1 MPASVLQNGRHSRPY
16 NWGLETRVENAST
29 LYGLMAEFDAAE
41 ALVAAMDRARAA
53 GYTKVE
59 AYSPF
64 PIDELSGT
72 ASGRRTAMPA
82 IVFAGGCFG
91 GIGGFLMQ
99 YYAAAVDYPLNVGG
113 RPLNSWPAFIPV
125 TFELTVLFAALFGL
139 IGMLALNRLPMPYH
153 PVFNVPE
160 FARAS
165 QDRFFL
171 SIEAADPQFDPAA
184 TREFLAGLA
193 PAGVMEV
200 PP

>member
-1 MPASVLQNGRHSRPY
+1 M
-16 NWGLETRVENAST
+16 
-29 LYGLMAEFDAAE
+29 
-41 ALVAAMDRARAA
+41 
-53 GYTKVE
+53 E

-64 PIDELSGT
+64 PIDELSGP
-72 ASGRRTAMPA
+72 ASGRTAMPA

-91 GIGGFLMQ
+91 LVGGFFMQ
-99 YYAAAVDYPLNVGG
+99 YYAAAIDYPLNIGG
-113 RPLNSWPAFIPV
+113 RPLNSWPSFIPV
-125 TFELTVLFAALFGL
+125 TFELTVLCAALAGL

-160 FARAS
+160 FGRAS

-171 SIEAADPQFDPAA
+171 SIEAADPQFDPNV
-184 TREFLAGLA
+184 TWDFLAGLQ